1 MIKLALKVDVDTYEG
16 MRDGLPNFFAL
27 FKELG
32 IRASFYIP
40 FGPDASG
47 RAIFRVFKKKGF
59 LKKMFRTKA
68 LNLYGWRTMLRGTLL
83 PSPLIGAS
91 FPDLARRAEAEGH
104 ELGIHGYHHVEWQ
117 DHLPE
122 MSEAQ
127 VRRHYEQAVSG
138 FEKALG
144 KRPQAFAA
152 PAWLTTQAA
161 LRVLDEFGFDY
172 ASDTRGSSP
181 FYPVMNGR
189 KFKTLQ
195 VPSTLPTM
203 DELLAWDGVTREN
216 AGARLTQEIRK
227 SKIETHVH
235 SIHTEVEGTALFA
248 DFAAWTRA
256 LKAEGAQFSTVG
268 DIASAARSD
277 PKTPACEVVLGDL
290 PGRAGPVSCQN

>member
-1 MIKLALKVDVDTYEG
+1 MKLALKVDVDTYEG
-16 MRDGLPNFFAL
+16 MRDGLPNFFTL
-27 FKELG
+27 FRELG

-47 RAIFRVFKKKGF
+47 RAVFRVFKKRGF
-59 LKKMFRTKA
+59 LKKMFRTNA
-68 LNLYGWRTMLRGTLL
+68 LKLYGWKTMLRGTLL

-117 DHLPE
+117 DHLPQ

-127 VRRHYEQAVSG
+127 VRRHYEQAISG

-144 KRPQAFAA
+144 KKPKSFAA
-152 PAWLTTQAA
+152 PAWLTTETS
-161 LRVLDEFGFDY
+161 LKLLDEFGFDY
-172 ASDTRGSSP
+172 ASDTRGRAP
-181 FYPVMNGR
+181 FYPVMGGR

-203 DELLAWDGVTREN
+203 DELLAWDGIAREN
-216 AGARLTQEIRK
+216 AGTRLSEEMKK
-227 SKIETHVH
+227 SGIETHVH

-248 DFAAWTRA
+248 DFSDWARR
-256 LKAEGAQFSTVG
+256 LKAEGIEFITVEK
-268 DIASAARSD
+268 IAAAARNN
-277 PKTPACEVVLGDL
+277 PQTPVCEVVLGNL